1 MVNVNIQVP
10 DGLHRRA
17 KIAATLQGATLK
29 DFLIETLQRQAGKDA
44 EGYR

>member
-1 MVNVNIQVP
+1 MVNINIEVP

-29 DFLIETLQRQAGKDA
+29 DFLIETLERQAAKDA
-44 EGYR
+44 EGFQ